1 MKTTAASHKPGDI
14 VKIAGTEFAVLDVQK
29 NAAEDGKDKLFV
41 ILKEPVESTVFSSDG
56 NDYTESKLREKTD
69 QWFEEFSANLSKNWF
84 FSREIS
90 LLTMDGR
97 ANYGIMHRL
106 AAPLTFDEWRK
117 YSRYIP
123 NSEKSYWLATGDGAP
138 GCLGATYALFVGS
151 NGDWGYGGCSGS
163 CAVRPA
169 LVLSSVL
176 LDDREN
182 DLGRYTTEQL
192 LEEILNRLEEESRN
206 DTEAGESIG

>member
-1 MKTTAASHKPGDI
+1 MRKSHKPGDI
-14 VKIAGTEFAVLDVQK
+14 VKIAGTEFAVLNVKK
-29 NAAEDGKDKLFV
+29 NAAPDDADELFV
-41 ILKEPVESTVFSSDG
+41 LLCEPVESTVFSLFSSDG

-69 QWFEEFSANLSKNWF
+69 QWFEKFSGDLNKKLV

-123 NSEKSYWLATGDGAP
+123 DCEREYWLATGDGAP
-138 GCLGATYALFVGS
+138 GRYRATFALYVVP
-151 NGDWGYGGCSGS
+151 NGDWGCSNCLYS
-163 CAVRPA
+163 YAVRPA
-169 LVLSSVL
+169 LVVSSLL
-176 LDDREN
+176 LDDEES
-182 DLGRYTTEQL
+182 DLSRYTTEQL
-192 LEEILNRLEEESRN
+192 LEEIKRRN
-206 DTEAGESIG
+206 GNSI